1 MFSDLIG
8 ACYERYGLLMFKGW
22 CRIVQLTNGSTGQ
35 MFAVTFYAK
44 KRIKAAIKNLLGE
57 PGVIFKI

>member
-1 MFSDLIG
+1 
-8 ACYERYGLLMFKGW
+8 
-22 CRIVQLTNGSTGQ
+22 

-57 PGVIFKI
+57 PGVSMNITAWISKSIRRKK

>member
-1 MFSDLIG
+1 MVYKIG
-8 ACYERYGLLMFKGW
+8 SRLYT
-22 CRIVQLTNGSTGQ
+22 LTNGSTGQ

-57 PGVIFKI
+57 PGVSMNITAWISKSIRRKK